1 MRSRTAPEAPIIQR
15 QPFGAGGA
23 TVRAPAVRRIISA
36 MFKCPRQ
43 RALHESDA
51 AGCRPPRTL

>member
-23 TVRAPAVRRIISA
+23 TVRAPAVRCIISA

-43 RALHESDA
+43 RALDISNA
-51 AGCRPPRTL
+51 VGCRSSRTL